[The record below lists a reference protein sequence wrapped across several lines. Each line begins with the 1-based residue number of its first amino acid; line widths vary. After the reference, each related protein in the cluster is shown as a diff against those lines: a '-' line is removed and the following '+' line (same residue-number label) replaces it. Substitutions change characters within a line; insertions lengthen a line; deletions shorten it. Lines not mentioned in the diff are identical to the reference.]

1 MSTSDFADRKGTL
14 YHCRFAAHERTHT
27 LVDQIGHVGRESRRF
42 DCVECK
48 RSFAD
53 YRKLTNH
60 AKIKHD
66 KSVRERMFTVCE
78 RCGKD
83 ISNSL

>member
-1 MSTSDFADRKGTL
+1 MTLLLVGNTL
-14 YHCRFAAHERTHT
+14 YHYRFVAHERTHA
-27 LVDQIGHVGRESRRF
+27 LVDQIGYVDRKSQRF

-48 RSFAD
+48 QSFAD

-66 KSVRERMFTVCE
+66 KNVRERMFTTCD
-78 RCGKD
+78 RCGKE